1 MVEGIQRPQVD
12 RLLLEGVHDALHLI
26 FELLELLRL
35 FIVFANIARE
45 AMLSSV
51 DIMRRWTTQSEI
63 FLRHQHLL
71 GVRLDLLDGVQV
83 AATEQNIWRSSVS
96 LFIRLERVGQQAL
109 AVPAWCFVNAI
120 TCDHLSWVSVV
131 RLALSTTF
139 PHTLEESSRRHLV
152 GILAPALVERE

>member
-51 DIMRRWTTQSEI
+51 DILRQWTTQSEI
-63 FLRHQHLL
+63 LRRHQH
-71 GVRLDLLDGVQV
+71 
-83 AATEQNIWRSSVS
+83 
-96 LFIRLERVGQQAL
+96 
-109 AVPAWCFVNAI
+109 
-120 TCDHLSWVSVV
+120 
-131 RLALSTTF
+131 
-139 PHTLEESSRRHLV
+139 
-152 GILAPALVERE
+152 